1 MPRRP
6 KQGQHKG
13 VSGPSRARSSD
24 PSVRKPAARAEEL
37 NPPGRPTRYSDALAE
52 QLCNLI
58 SAGVPIRVASR
69 SLGIAR
75 STLYEWRDAGRRGLD
90 PYVVFESKLE
100 RALSRA
106 ETSLTLNLVRAA
118 QKDWRAAAW
127 WLERR
132 HPERYGAKQT
142 MRVEKAP
149 TEMTE
154 AELDAA
160 IAKHGYVRA
169 LELIQPDGED
179 TTT

>member
-1 MPRRP
+1 VPTS
-6 KQGQHKG
+6 
-13 VSGPSRARSSD
+13 VS
-24 PSVRKPAARAEEL
+24 EL
-37 NPPGRPTRYSDALAE
+37 NPPGRPTRYSDALAD

-58 SAGVPIRVASR
+58 GAGVPIRVASR
-69 SLGIAR
+69 SLGIGR

-90 PYVVFESKLE
+90 PYVVFEAKIE

-149 TEMTE
+149 AEMTE
-154 AELDAA
+154 AELDEA

-169 LELIQPDGED
+169 PSSSELTQPDSGED
-179 TTT
+179 TAT